1 MFIDDGIVLMCRRGG
16 DMWWRQRRGG
26 CGWFLYPCYP
36 LMVMYDDAV
45 MQGLIVA
52 IVDLMF
58 LSTNS
63 YCYYLVWVRKK
74 FRVNYFFV
82 VTGKQHGTLS
92 FTRGHGLP
100 QILM

>member
-1 MFIDDGIVLMCRRGG
+1 VVVTCGG
-16 DMWWRQRRGG
+16 GN
-26 CGWFLYPCYP
+26 
-36 LMVMYDDAV
+36 DAV

>member
-1 MFIDDGIVLMCRRGG
+1 VVAATSRWLRLVLVPVLSPHG
-16 DMWWRQRRGG
+16 D
-26 CGWFLYPCYP
+26 
-36 LMVMYDDAV
+36 VDDAV

-74 FRVNYFFV
+74 FRVNYF
-82 VTGKQHGTLS
+82 LW
-92 FTRGHGLP
+92 
-100 QILM
+100 

>member
-1 MFIDDGIVLMCRRGG
+1 VVVTCGG
-16 DMWWRQRRGG
+16 GNVAVVEVG
-26 CGWFLYPCYP
+26 SCT
-36 LMVMYDDAV
+36 MVMYDDAV